1 VIVPHGAG
9 VGSAIGLLEAA
20 PRIDV
25 SATRVMQ
32 LDNNAFKAIAEVYDG
47 LQARAV
53 GDVQRLGATAEPVW
67 SRHAYMRYVGQ
78 GFEVHV
84 DLPAGPIGAGYGEAA
99 IDAFNRA
106 YQRKHKFLD
115 PDAVI
120 EAVDWTLVATVP
132 AGDRGAGGI
141 GIGQGGDEPA
151 DERRIR
157 PLTRMAW
164 FPEAGGYTET
174 RILTRRDLVDGVVIA
189 GPAIIEDPDSTTV
202 VLPGDLARISA
213 AGHLIIEIFLE
224 NRGLGDLEERK

>member
-1 VIVPHGAG
+1 
-9 VGSAIGLLEAA
+9 
-20 PRIDV
+20 
-25 SATRVMQ
+25 
-32 LDNNAFKAIAEVYDG
+32 
-47 LQARAV
+47 
-53 GDVQRLGATAEPVW
+53 
-67 SRHAYMRYVGQ
+67 MRYAGQ

-106 YQRKHKFLD
+106 YHRKHKFLD

-132 AGDRGAGGI
+132 AGDRGAGGMGI
-141 GIGQGGDEPA
+141 GIGQSGDEAP

-174 RILTRRDLVDGVVIA
+174 RILTRRDLIDGAAIA

-202 VLPGDLARISA
+202 VLIRARSPGSTTVVLSGSSIIAGPAIAMPSTRSRRVRIRVSV
-213 AGHLIIEIFLE
+213 
-224 NRGLGDLEERK
+224 

>member
-1 VIVPHGAG
+1 LARLIGIPKVIVPHGAG

-32 LDNNAFKAIAEVYDG
+32 LDRNAFKLIAEVYDG
-47 LQARAV
+47 LLTRAV
-53 GDVQRLGATAEPVW
+53 ADVRRLGATAEPVW
-67 SRHAYMRYVGQ
+67 SRHAYMRYAGQ

-84 DLPAGPIGAGYGEAA
+84 DLPAGPIGSGYGEAA
-99 IDAFNRA
+99 IDAFNGA
-106 YQRKHKFLD
+106 YHRKHKFLD

-132 AGDRGAGGI
+132 AGDHDAGGIGI

-157 PLTRMAW
+157 PLTRLAW

-174 RILTRRDLVDGVVIA
+174 RILTRRDLVDGMAIA

-213 AGHLIIEIFLE
+213 AGHLIIEIFQ
-224 NRGLGDLEERK
+224 